1 MKNVSLTSGIFFLL
15 AGLYLFNN
23 PFAAVGTIAWIVAL
37 FIFISGISSL
47 QYYLS
52 QPSGYRPLLLLIQ
65 SLVSIFLGLSLM
77 ASSAFS
83 RSNLVMLFVSSWLI
97 ILGFVRFFG
106 KGQSYTTNHVQNN
119 GLVLIGIGLL
129 LFLAPV
135 FSSVFIGKF
144 LSLIFIM
151 IGASALLFAIRQ

>member
-1 MKNVSLTSGIFFLL
+1 
-15 AGLYLFNN
+15 
-23 PFAAVGTIAWIVAL
+23 
-37 FIFISGISSL
+37 
-47 QYYLS
+47 
-52 QPSGYRPLLLLIQ
+52 
-65 SLVSIFLGLSLM
+65 M